1 MKKILKWLE
10 IVLLVVIISLWGFL
24 AINSSKQF
32 DLNSYNKKRI
42 SLLDKGY
49 MSLQIKVEDKNISIT
64 FPKHWEREKFLSL
77 LKENNMSGYFSKDFS
92 EVLFKDGKSLKRFN
106 ID

>member
-1 MKKILKWLE
+1 MKKFLKWLE
-10 IVLLVVIISLWGFL
+10 IVLLVGIIVL
-24 AINSSKQF
+24 AINSGKQF
-32 DLNSYNKKRI
+32 DLNSYSQKSI
-42 SLLDKGY
+42 SLLNQDY

-64 FPKHWEREKFLSL
+64 FPKHWGKEEFLSL
-77 LKENNMSGYFSKDFS
+77 LKENNQTGYFSKDFS